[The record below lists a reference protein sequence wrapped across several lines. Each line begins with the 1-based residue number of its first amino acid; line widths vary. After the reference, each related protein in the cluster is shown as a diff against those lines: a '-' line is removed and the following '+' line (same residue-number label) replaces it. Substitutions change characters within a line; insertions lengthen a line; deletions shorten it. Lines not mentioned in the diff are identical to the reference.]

1 MEKDR
6 SPPMV
11 ELAEKVRFL
20 GDPAAYAGATGRVE
34 VKETHMSWVFL
45 TDRRVYK
52 LKKPLRRPFLD
63 FTTIERRRHFC
74 EEELRLNRRLAP
86 TTYRTVVP
94 LRAAASGALAI
105 GGDGAVVDWLVEM
118 ERLPQDDMLD
128 ARIEAHAVSP
138 GDIER
143 IGSLLAGFYAGL
155 PPQRADGGAAI
166 EHFVT
171 EQKVTRE
178 ILEHG
183 EFELGVRVRPI
194 LDRVDQGIVA
204 LRPVVERRIAE
215 GRIVE
220 GHGDLRPEHVCLTHP
235 PQIIDCLEF
244 NRSMRIVDPFD
255 EVNHLGLECEVLGA
269 HWIRSLLFD
278 RLEARLGGRP
288 EPELMALYGGF
299 RMLLR
304 ARLCLAHLL
313 DVPVRKPEK
322 WRPLAMAY
330 IALAER
336 ETLSLGGRA
345 GR

>member
-1 MEKDR
+1 
-6 SPPMV
+6 MV
-11 ELAEKVRFL
+11 ELEEKVRFL
-20 GDPAAYAGATGRVE
+20 GGVAAYAGATGRVE
-34 VKETHMSWVFL
+34 ARETHMSWVFL

-63 FTTIERRRHFC
+63 FTSIDRRRHFC

-86 TTYRTVVP
+86 ATYRAVVP
-94 LRAAASGALAI
+94 LCL
-105 GGDGAVVDWLVEM
+105 GDGGGLSLGGAGEVVDWLVEM

-128 ARIEAHAVSP
+128 VRIEAGKAAP
-138 GDIER
+138 ADIGR
-143 IGSLLAGFYAGL
+143 IGALLAGFYAGQ
-155 PPQRADGGAAI
+155 PPQLADGGAAI
-166 EHFVT
+166 EHFVS
-171 EQKVTRE
+171 EHAITRE
-178 ILEHG
+178 ILENAAFG
-183 EFELGVRVRPI
+183 LGGQVRKVV
-194 LDRVDQGIVA
+194 DRVGEGIAA
-204 LRPVVERRIAE
+204 LRPAMERRIAQ

-220 GHGDLRPEHVCLTHP
+220 GHGDLRPEHVCLTEP

-244 NRSMRIVDPFD
+244 SRAMRIVDPYD

-269 HWIRSLLFD
+269 PWIRPLLLD

-313 DVPVRKPEK
+313 DVPVRKAER
-322 WRPLAMAY
+322 WRPLALSY

-336 ETLSLGGRA
+336 ETLSLEGRA

>member
-1 MEKDR
+1 
-6 SPPMV
+6 MV
-11 ELAEKVRFL
+11 ELADKVRFL

-86 TTYRTVVP
+86 ATYRAVVP
-94 LRAAASGALAI
+94 LCLR
-105 GGDGAVVDWLVEM
+105 DGAGLRLGGPGEVVDWLVEM
-118 ERLPQDDMLD
+118 ERLPQHDMLD
-128 ARIEAHAVSP
+128 ARIEAGAAAP
-138 GDIER
+138 GDVER
-143 IGSLLAGFYAGL
+143 IGALLAGFYAGQ
-155 PPQRADGGAAI
+155 PAQFADGGAAI

-171 EQKVTRE
+171 EQKATRE
-178 ILEHG
+178 ILEHA
-183 EFELGVRVRPI
+183 EFGLRGKAGAV
-194 LDRVDQGIVA
+194 LDRVDRAIVA
-204 LRPVVERRIAE
+204 LRPAMERRIAE

-220 GHGDLRPEHVCLTHP
+220 GHGDLRPEHVCLAEP

-244 NRSMRIVDPFD
+244 SRAMRMVDPYD

-269 HWIRSLLFD
+269 PWIRPLLIG
-278 RLEARLGGRP
+278 RLEERLGGRP
-288 EPELMALYGGF
+288 GPELTALHGGF

-322 WRPLAMAY
+322 WRPLALSY

-336 ETLSLGGRA
+336 ETLSLEARA

>member
-1 MEKDR
+1 
-6 SPPMV
+6 MV
-11 ELAEKVRFL
+11 ELADKVRFL

-86 TTYRTVVP
+86 ATYRAVVP
-94 LRAAASGALAI
+94 LCLRD
-105 GGDGAVVDWLVEM
+105 GGRLSLRGPGEVVDWLVEM
-118 ERLPQDDMLD
+118 ERLPQHDMLD
-128 ARIEAHAVSP
+128 ARIEAGAATP

-143 IGSLLAGFYAGL
+143 IGALLAGFYAGQL
-155 PPQRADGGAAI
+155 PQRADGSAAI
-166 EHFVT
+166 EHFVS
-171 EQKVTRE
+171 EHKVTRE

-183 EFELGVRVRPI
+183 DFRLDERVGKVLARVEEGIASLRSAMEL
-194 LDRVDQGIVA
+194 
-204 LRPVVERRIAE
+204 RIAE

-220 GHGDLRPEHVCLTHP
+220 GHGDLRPEHVCLAEP

-244 NRSMRIVDPFD
+244 SRAMRMVDPYD

-269 HWIRSLLFD
+269 PWIRPLLMA
-278 RLEARLGGRP
+278 RLEARLGSRP
-288 EPELMALYGGF
+288 GPELMALYGGF

-313 DVPVRKPEK
+313 DPPVRKPEK
-322 WRPLAMAY
+322 WRPLALSY

-336 ETLSLGGRA
+336 ETLSLEGRA

>member
-1 MEKDR
+1 
-6 SPPMV
+6 MV

-20 GDPAAYAGATGRVE
+20 SDPAAYAGATRGVE
-34 VKETHMSWVFL
+34 TRETHMSWVFL

-63 FTTIERRRHFC
+63 FTKIDRRRHFC

-86 TTYRTVVP
+86 TTYLSVVALRTDAGG
-94 LRAAASGALAI
+94 LSF
-105 GGDGAVVDWLVEM
+105 GGDGEIVDWLVEM

-128 ARIEAHAVSP
+128 ARIEAKAVTR
-138 GDIER
+138 GDVDR

-166 EHFVT
+166 EHFVS
-171 EQKVTRE
+171 EHEVTRE
-178 ILEHG
+178 ILERDDFGLG
-183 EFELGVRVRPI
+183 ERVRKI
-194 LDRVDQGIVA
+194 LRRVGAGIVSLSPA
-204 LRPVVERRIAE
+204 MERRIAE

-220 GHGDLRPEHVCLTHP
+220 GHGDLRPEHVSLSQP
-235 PQIIDCLEF
+235 PRIIDCLEF
-244 NRSMRIVDPFD
+244 SRALRIVDPYD
-255 EVNHLGLECEVLGA
+255 EVNHLGLECAVLGA
-269 HWIRSLLFD
+269 GWIRPIL
-278 RLEARLGGRP
+278 LEALETRLGGRP

-304 ARLCLAHLL
+304 ARLCLVHLL

-336 ETLSLGGRA
+336 ETLSLEGRA

>member
-1 MEKDR
+1 
-6 SPPMV
+6 MV

-20 GDPAAYAGATGRVE
+20 GDPATYAGGTERVE

-45 TDRRVYK
+45 TGPHVYK
-52 LKKPLRRPFLD
+52 LKKPLKRPFLD

-86 TTYRTVVP
+86 ATYRAVVP
-94 LRAAASGALAI
+94 LRISASGALSI

-128 ARIEAHAVSP
+128 ARIEARAVKPS
-138 GDIER
+138 DVER

-171 EQKVTRE
+171 EQKVTRK

-183 EFELGVRVRPI
+183 DFRLGERVGKV
-194 LDRVDQGIVA
+194 LDRVEGGIA
-204 LRPVVERRIAE
+204 SLRPLMERRIAE

-220 GHGDLRPEHVCLTHP
+220 GHGDLRPEHVCLSQQ

-244 NRSMRIVDPFD
+244 SRAMRMVDPHD
-255 EVNHLGLECEVLGA
+255 EVNHLGLECDVLGA
-269 HWIRSLLFD
+269 GWIRPILLD
-278 RLEARLGGRP
+278 TLETRLGGRP

-322 WRPLAMAY
+322 WRPLALSY

-336 ETLSLGGRA
+336 ETLSLEGRA

>member
-1 MEKDR
+1 
-6 SPPMV
+6 MV

-20 GDPAAYAGATGRVE
+20 SDRASYAGATRRVE
-34 VKETHMSWVFL
+34 SKETHMSWVFL

-63 FTTIERRRHFC
+63 FTTIDRRRHFC

-86 TTYRTVVP
+86 ATYLSVVA
-94 LRAAASGALAI
+94 LRKDAGGLSF
-105 GGDGAVVDWLVEM
+105 GGDGEIVDWLVEM

-128 ARIEAHAVSP
+128 ARIEAKAVTRE
-138 GDIER
+138 DVDR

-155 PPQRADGGAAI
+155 PSQRADGGAAI
-166 EHFVT
+166 EHFVS
-171 EQKVTRE
+171 EHEVTRE
-178 ILEHG
+178 ILERDDFGLG
-183 EFELGVRVRPI
+183 ERVRKVI
-194 LDRVDQGIVA
+194 RHVGEGIVS
-204 LRPVVERRIAE
+204 LSPVMERRIAE

-220 GHGDLRPEHVCLTHP
+220 GHGDLRPEHVSLSQP

-244 NRSMRIVDPFD
+244 SRALRMVDPYD
-255 EVNHLGLECEVLGA
+255 EVNHLGLECDLLGA
-269 HWIRSLLFD
+269 GWIRPALIEA
-278 RLEARLGGRP
+278 LETRLGGRP
-288 EPELMALYGGF
+288 EPQLMALYGGF

-313 DVPVRKPEK
+313 DVPVRKPAK

-336 ETLSLGGRA
+336 ETLSLEGRA

>member
-1 MEKDR
+1 
-6 SPPMV
+6 MV

-20 GDPAAYAGATGRVE
+20 SDPAAYAGATRRVE
-34 VKETHMSWVFL
+34 PRETHMSWVFL

-63 FTTIERRRHFC
+63 FTTIDRRRHFC

-86 TTYRTVVP
+86 TTYLSIVA
-94 LRAAASGALAI
+94 LRADAGGLSL
-105 GGDGAVVDWLVEM
+105 GGDGEIVDWLVEM

-128 ARIEAHAVSP
+128 ARIAADKVAR
-138 GDIER
+138 GDVDR

-166 EHFVT
+166 EHFVS
-171 EQKVTRE
+171 EHEVTRE
-178 ILEHG
+178 ILERDDFGLG
-183 EFELGVRVRPI
+183 ERVRQVNR
-194 LDRVDQGIVA
+194 RVGAGIVSLSPA
-204 LRPVVERRIAE
+204 MERRIAE

-220 GHGDLRPEHVCLTHP
+220 GHGDLRPEHVSLSQP

-244 NRSMRIVDPFD
+244 SRALRMVDPYD
-255 EVNHLGLECEVLGA
+255 EVNHLGLECDLLGA
-269 HWIRSLLFD
+269 GWIRPVLLLA
-278 RLEARLGGRP
+278 LERRLGGRP

-322 WRPLAMAY
+322 WRPLALAY

-336 ETLSLGGRA
+336 ETLSLEGRA